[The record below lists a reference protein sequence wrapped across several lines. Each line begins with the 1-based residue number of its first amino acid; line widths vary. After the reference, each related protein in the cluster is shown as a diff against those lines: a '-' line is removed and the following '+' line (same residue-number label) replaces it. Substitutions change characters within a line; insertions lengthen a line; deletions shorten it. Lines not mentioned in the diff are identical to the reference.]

1 MRAVAR
7 GDRRQRNGMREVRG
21 RVRQGWSNEPCHSAL
36 NNWEPALSLAV
47 CLLTLSWLV

>member
-47 CLLTLSWLV
+47 CLLMLSWLV